1 MGQGKLEKL
10 RLVAYSDPQ
19 FNNKVGD
26 GEFLSLINPE
36 KYTFQYKIDQNEDQ
50 AAGTSAAPTR
60 FNKKKPEELSLDFV
74 FDKTG
79 VVPDSGR
86 SEDGVIDDLDR
97 FKKVILDYNGQQHK
111 PNYVMIAWGS
121 LLFKG
126 TLSEMSVE
134 YKLFQPDGTPLRA
147 VAKAK
152 FKGFVEDELRAAKEN
167 NSSPDLTHYRVV
179 RAGETLPLMSYH
191 IYGDS
196 KYYIEVARANGIV
209 NFRDIIPGQE
219 IYFPPLKKTQT

>member
-97 FKKVILDYNGQQHK
+97 FKKVILDYNGEQHK

-134 YKLFQPDGTPLRA
+134 FKLFQSDGTPLRA

-219 IYFPPLKKTQT
+219 IYFPPLKKNQT